1 VRLRAFVLAIAL
13 VVGSYPLDAD
23 AANSRKLDVDVRG
36 QTLTLSVYVPKAGV
50 PVRGTILMGS
60 GDVGWVGLATTLAE
74 FLSDGGYIVAG
85 ISARQYLSAF
95 ANGAEH
101 LRVDQVPADY
111 DVLAT
116 ALRSQGLLVRPVI
129 LSGVSEG
136 AALAVAAAASPGS
149 HTWVDGVVTMGLPPT
164 AELAWRWKDVMSW
177 VTKKDAN
184 EPSFS
189 PHEIIARVS
198 PLPLWMIHS
207 TRDEYVE
214 EADYR
219 RFDSIAKDPKRLVLI
234 DAKNHRFTDKMPQ
247 LKEQVLAGLAW
258 FEDFRK

>member
-1 VRLRAFVLAIAL
+1 MNRRVLLLTLTLLTAAHAL
-13 VVGSYPLDAD
+13 AAE
-23 AANSRKLDVDVRG
+23 AANSQKLDVDVRG
-36 QTLTLSVYVPKAGV
+36 KTLTLTVYAPRPGV

-60 GDVGWVGLATTLAE
+60 GDVGWVGLATTLAD

-85 ISARQYLSAF
+85 INARQYLSAF
-95 ANGAEH
+95 ANGSAH
-101 LRVDQVPADY
+101 LETDQVPGDY
-111 DVLAT
+111 GVLAA
-116 ALRSQGLLVRPVI
+116 ALRSRGLLAPPVI

-136 AALAVAAAASPGS
+136 AALAVAAAASPAS
-149 HTWVDGVVTMGLPPT
+149 QQWVDGVLTMGLPAT
-164 AELAWRWKDVMSW
+164 AELAWRWKDVMAW
-177 VTKKDAN
+177 VTKTDAD

-189 PHEIIARVS
+189 PHEIIGRVS
-198 PLPLWMIHS
+198 PVPLWMIHS

-219 RFDSIAKDPKRLVLI
+219 RFESVANEPKKLVLI

-258 FEDFRK
+258 LARF